1 MEFVKNNIAKWAS
14 ALVIL
19 VVGILCIVA
28 GAASGEDEAGAYEGI
43 SITMGVALLVVSGLV
58 LVLALVA
65 SIMSKGEAKFGI
77 AAIGVSVTLALGIF
91 FIADRNLGGTLIW
104 LFLNFVPYVLIVVGA
119 IIVLDAILNIV
130 FALVKK
136 NNVKATIIAAIVA
149 IVLAAV
155 AIILGCLM
163 IGNDPVISKQLQLII
178 FGVILAVFAIFAA
191 LATFV
196 TMPTIKKSVVIEA
209 EVKDA
214 E

>member
-28 GAASGEDEAGAYEGI
+28 GAASGEAEAGAYEGI

-65 SIMSKGEAKFGI
+65 SIMSKGETKFGI

-91 FIADRNLGGTLIW
+91 FIADRTLGGELIW

-163 IGNDPVISKQLQLII
+163 IGNDPVISKKAQLIV

-196 TMPTIKKSVVIEA
+196 TMPTIKKTVVIEA

>member
-28 GAASGEDEAGAYEGI
+28 GAASGEAEAGAYEGI

-65 SIMSKGEAKFGI
+65 SIMSKGETKFGI

-91 FIADRNLGGTLIW
+91 FIADRGLGGELIW

-163 IGNDPVISKQLQLII
+163 IGNDPVISKKAQLIV

-196 TMPTIKKSVVIEA
+196 TMPTIKKTVVIEA
-209 EVKDA
+209 DVKDA

>member
-28 GAASGEDEAGAYEGI
+28 GAASGEAEAGAYEGI

-65 SIMSKGEAKFGI
+65 SIMSKGETKFGI

-91 FIADRNLGGTLIW
+91 FIANRGLGGELIW

-163 IGNDPVISKQLQLII
+163 IGNDPVISKKAQLIV

-196 TMPTIKKSVVIEA
+196 TMPTIKKTVVIEA

-214 E
+214 K

>member
-28 GAASGEDEAGAYEGI
+28 GAASGEAEAGAYEGI

-65 SIMSKGEAKFGI
+65 SIMSKGETKFGI

-91 FIADRNLGGTLIW
+91 FIADRGLGGNLIW

-163 IGNDPVISKQLQLII
+163 IGNDPVISKKAQLIV

-196 TMPTIKKSVVIEA
+196 TMPTIKKTVVIEA

>member
-28 GAASGEDEAGAYEGI
+28 GAASGEAEASAYEGI

-65 SIMSKGEAKFGI
+65 SIMSKGETKFGI

-91 FIADRNLGGTLIW
+91 FIADRGLGGELIW

-163 IGNDPVISKQLQLII
+163 IGNDPVISKKAQLIV
-178 FGVILAVFAIFAA
+178 FGVLLAVFAIFAA

-196 TMPTIKKSVVIEA
+196 TMPTIKKTVVIEA